1 MYYVSIKNPEKGID
15 VIGAFSTESGARQWY
30 TAQIALDPE
39 SHTLLCDKD
48 KNILAENG
56 G

>member
-15 VIGAFSTESGARQWY
+15 IIGAFTTESSARRWY
-30 TAQIALDPE
+30 ESQIALDPE
-39 SHTLLCDKD
+39 SHTLLWDKE
-48 KNILAENG
+48 KNVLAENG

>member
-1 MYYVSIKNPEKGID
+1 MYYVSIKNHERGID
-15 VIGAFSTESGARQWY
+15 IIGAFTAESSAQQWY
-30 TAQIALDPE
+30 ESQIALDPE

>member
-1 MYYVSIKNPEKGID
+1 MYYVSIKNPSKGLDI
-15 VIGAFSTESGARQWY
+15 IGAFTSEAGARQWY
-30 TAQIALDPE
+30 EAQVKLDPI
-39 SHTLLCDKD
+39 SHTVLRDGE